1 MSLTLRSLFFF
12 QMNIRAM
19 NVRAMLSELVM
30 IDFWGYSS
38 TIVPLYKVQADPYDI
53 PAYGKSWF
61 LFFVNLVRGKLILC
75 LL

>member
-1 MSLTLRSLFFF
+1 
-12 QMNIRAM
+12 
-19 NVRAMLSELVM
+19 MLNELVM

-38 TIVPLYKVQADPYDI
+38 TIVSLYKVQADPYDI